1 MAWMHMMGADSVAYH
16 EANVAERA
24 DDHRD
29 ATLDYYGSRGET
41 PLVWGGTGR
50 ALLGVDGPVDAEAY
64 RAVFGP
70 GGACLPR
77 TGARLVSTR
86 RPGVELV
93 VSPPKSVAELGV
105 IGRADDMHTIADAER
120 DATMAYLDR
129 VVAEIGGRRGRAQTS
144 TRTGGLVWAMSRHAT
159 TRTGDPQV
167 HDHVLVA
174 NVVWMRDT
182 RGGWKALDT
191 ALLRDQLHAATA
203 VGRLAAARAAVELGY
218 AIVADEG
225 RSGRLGGWNI
235 AGIPADALAVH
246 SRRAAHIDDLVGPDA
261 SPRAR
266 SAAARFDRDA
276 KTGEQ
281 VADLVARWQTELAD
295 AGFPLPDLIRQVHE
309 AGLERVPIRDTL
321 DQPTLDRLVDGAL
334 DGDGVLA
341 DRKVFARSDVIVALA
356 PHLHGLPL
364 DQLDRAVDAVLADE
378 RCVQLL
384 GVAGARAEVFCPA
397 AVLARED
404 EIALLAQ
411 DLATRPGPS
420 VSDADAQVAIAKIEA
435 GLGGPLTAGQH
446 QAARTLL
453 TSGAG
458 LDLVVGVAGSG
469 KTTCLAAVAAGF
481 ETAGYTVIGTATSGQ
496 AAKGLGEGAGVEA
509 RTVASLCWRLDHD
522 QLALTARHVLIL
534 DEAGMTDDPDLAR
547 LLLAARTA
555 GTKIIAVG
563 DDRQLGAVGPGGGLR
578 ALLERH
584 PERVSQLADN
594 VRQRDPAERAALADL
609 RAGDVDEAVGWYR
622 TNNRIVTEPTRARVL
637 DAMVEG
643 WAADVAD
650 GREAVLLAWRRDNV
664 GDLNRLARQHW
675 ADTGHL
681 TGPEVIAPGGR
692 RYAAGDLIVTLAPGP
707 DGQWVTSERA
717 TITHTDPA
725 TGTLLA
731 VTADGRDLHLSGE
744 ATGADRLAHGFAIT
758 AHRSQ
763 GATVDVA
770 HVLEDGGGRELAY
783 VAMSRARHTSR
794 VYVQAPTPDMGVDRV
809 AWSWGSER
817 RQTWAN
823 DQGQPARVTLSRLED
838 ERRQLARQVPPDV
851 TRQLDT
857 ARARLAAAH
866 TDLARLQTGT
876 GRWANTPAD
885 EARRALAEAQ
895 TARARAAQRAAQHGL
910 GPLAR
915 RHAQRDLH
923 RAEQDL
929 IAAKNRWSTDVAPHL
944 EHLEGWRDHLTA
956 DVDRLETAA
965 RTRAEW
971 VAGHPDFL
979 DRIDVLDRDIAEVRQ
994 QQRELARE
1002 QRQHSRRRDQ
1012 GLDLGM

>member
-50 ALLGVDGPVDAEAY
+50 ALLGVDGAVDAEPY

-77 TGARLVSTR
+77 SRARLVATR
-86 RPGVELV
+86 RPGIELV

-120 DATMAYLDR
+120 DATLAYLDR
-129 VVAEIGGRRGRAQTS
+129 VVAESGGRRGRAQTP
-144 TRTGGLVWAMSRHAT
+144 TRTGGLVWATSRHAT
-159 TRTGDPQV
+159 TRAGDPQV

-203 VGRLAAARAAVELGY
+203 VGRMAAARAAVELGY
-218 AIVADEG
+218 GIVADEG

-235 AGIPADALAVH
+235 AGLPAEALAVH

-276 KTGEQ
+276 KTAEP

-295 AGFPLPDLIRQVHE
+295 AGFPAPDLVRQVDE
-309 AGLERVPIRDTL
+309 AGLERVPVRDTL
-321 DQPTLDRLVDGAL
+321 DQESLDRLVDDAL

-356 PHLHGLPL
+356 PHLRGLPL
-364 DQLDRAVDAVLADE
+364 TELDRAVDAVLADE

-384 GVAGARAEVFCPA
+384 GVAGARTEVFCPA
-397 AVLARED
+397 SVLARED

-411 DLATRPGPS
+411 DLATRPGPA

-469 KTTCLAAVAAGF
+469 KTTCLAAVTAGF

-496 AAKGLGEGAGVEA
+496 AAKSLGEGAGVQA
-509 RTVASLCWRLDHD
+509 RTVASLCWRLDHH
-522 QLALTARHVLIL
+522 QLALTSRHVVIL

-555 GTKIIAVG
+555 GTKVIAVG

-578 ALLERH
+578 ALLDRH
-584 PERVSQLADN
+584 PERVSLLEDN
-594 VRQRDPAERAALADL
+594 VRQRDPAERAALAHL
-609 RAGDVDEAVGWYR
+609 RDGDVDGAVSWYR
-622 TNNRIVTEPTRARVL
+622 ANNRIVTEPTRARVL
-637 DAMVEG
+637 DTMVDA
-643 WAADVAD
+643 WAADVSA
-650 GREAVLLAWRRDNV
+650 GKEAVLLAWRRDNV
-664 GDLNRLARQHW
+664 DDLNRLARQRW

-681 TGPEVIAPGGR
+681 SGQEVTVPGGR

-707 DGQWVTSERA
+707 DGAWVTSERA
-717 TITHTDPA
+717 TITHADPA
-725 TGTLLA
+725 TGTLA
-731 VTADGRDLHLSGE
+731 ARTPDGRDLHLSGE
-744 ATGADRLAHGFAIT
+744 ATGADRLAHGYAIT

-763 GATVDVA
+763 GATVDIA

-794 VYVQAPTPDMGVDRV
+794 VYVHAPTPDMGVDRV

-823 DQGQPARVTLSRLED
+823 DQGQPAPVTLSRLED
-838 ERRQLARQVPPDV
+838 ERRRLGRLVPPDV
-851 TRQLDT
+851 TRQRDT

-866 TDLARLQTGT
+866 TDLAHLHAGT
-876 GRWANTPAD
+876 GRWANTRAD
-885 EARRALAEAQ
+885 QARRALAAAH
-895 TARARAAQRAAQHGL
+895 TARERAAKRADDDSL
-910 GPLAR
+910 GRLAR
-915 RHAQRDLH
+915 RGAQRDLQ

-929 IAAKNRWSTDVAPHL
+929 TAAKNRWGSDWAPHAA
-944 EHLEGWRDHLTA
+944 HLESWRNHLA
-956 DVDRLETAA
+956 SDAARLETAGHA
-965 RTRAEW
+965 RNNWMTAN
-971 VAGHPDFL
+971 PDVL
-979 DRIDVLDRDIAEVRQ
+979 QRIDTLDRDIAELRQ
-994 QQRELARE
+994 QQHELARE
-1002 QRQHSRRRDQ
+1002 QRQLSRGRDN
-1012 GLDLGM
+1012 GLGLGM